1 MRSSPIAGLVL
12 APLFLV
18 AAGTAS
24 AQPQLKPRPQPPAAA
39 APPVAAPPVA
49 PPPPTE
55 LPKVQVDDPLLAPIP
70 PAPHLLGSFHD
81 ALQVISARSPDLA
94 IAEQEIE
101 RAEGASRQ
109 ALAAALTTVNGQA
122 SITQNLLPKVPVFS
136 TFSFPTGEPI
146 VLGDRAPNGPTGQLS
161 ITASQ
166 PILAPRAWYAIKTS
180 KLNIRV
186 TQQSTDD
193 KRRTLLA
200 QLASSIVGVYTAERV
215 AEINRVAL
223 RSALQRLNL
232 AERKAKLG
240 DGTRLDVLRAQQD
253 VAVSRG
259 QLIAGDEALRK
270 TREAL
275 GLALGSNEPWSVPPT
290 ISLDEMQTSMSSSCT
305 PGTVDD
311 RPDVASARTSLE
323 VANRGITDSKLAF
336 SPTASIQSTASAS
349 AGSGNNLDNALFKN
363 PLSTSTLNNGNQT
376 AWTISAVLNV
386 PIWEGGARYGAMR
399 IARANAEQA
408 RLRLDAIRRGAT
420 IESNQALRS
429 VSVAEQAR
437 VVSEQNRDLAREAA
451 RLAERAF
458 AAGAGT
464 SFDLVD
470 AGKNERNAELD
481 LAVKEFDVIKS
492 RIAALLATANCTY

>member
-1 MRSSPIAGLVL
+1 MRTSPIAGLVL
-12 APLFLV
+12 VPLFLV

-24 AQPQLKPRPQPPAAA
+24 AQPQPKPRPQPPAA
-39 APPVAAPPVA
+39 VAAPPAA
-49 PPPPTE
+49 PPAPTE
-55 LPKVQVDDPLLAPIP
+55 LPKVEVTDPLLAPIP
-70 PAPHLLGSFHD
+70 AAPHLLGSFHD
-81 ALQVISARSPDLA
+81 ALTTIAARSTDLA

-109 ALAAALTTVNGQA
+109 ALAGALPSVNGQA
-122 SITQNLLPKVPVFS
+122 SISQNLLSPN
-136 TFSFPTGEPI
+136 PI
-146 VLGDRAPNGPTGQLS
+146 TVGGQTITPANGPTASISLS
-161 ITASQ
+161 ASQ
-166 PILAPRAWYAIKTS
+166 PILAPRAWYGIKTA
-180 KLNIRV
+180 KLNV
-186 TQQSTDD
+186 KVAQQGTDD

-200 QLASSIVGVYTAERV
+200 QLASSIVSVYTAERL

-232 AERKAKLG
+232 AERKSRLG

-253 VAVSRG
+253 AALSRG

-290 ISLDEMQTSMSSSCT
+290 ISLDEMQSSMSSSCT
-305 PGTVDD
+305 PGSVED
-311 RPDVASARTSLE
+311 RPDVVAARTSVE
-323 VANRGITDSKLAF
+323 IANRGITDSKLAF
-336 SPTASIQSTASAS
+336 SPTAAFQTSASAS
-349 AGSGNNLDNALFKN
+349 TGSGNG
-363 PLSTSTLNNGNQT
+363 LSSGNQT
-376 AWTISAVLNV
+376 SWTISAVLNV
-386 PIWEGGARYGAMR
+386 PFWEGGARYGAMR

-408 RLRLDAIRRGAT
+408 KLRLDATQRGAT
-420 IESNQALRS
+420 IEANQAVRS
-429 VSVAEQAR
+429 VGVAEQAR

-481 LAVKEFDVIKS
+481 LAVKEFEVIKS
-492 RIAALLATANCTY
+492 RIAALLATANCRY